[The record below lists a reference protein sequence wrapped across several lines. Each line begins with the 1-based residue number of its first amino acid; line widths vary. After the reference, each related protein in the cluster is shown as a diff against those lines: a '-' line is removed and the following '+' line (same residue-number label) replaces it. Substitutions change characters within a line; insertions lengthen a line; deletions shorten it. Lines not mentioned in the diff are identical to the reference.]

1 MMEFKLLWIGILI
14 TMVNQNIKN
23 IIFKDILYSS
33 VFDLKN
39 TNDGLDF
46 FTSDD
51 SFLQVGTWN
60 YKKGKI
66 LDAHYHNTFER
77 KSYLTQEVV
86 LVIEGSIVCN
96 LYTTEGEFITSE
108 EINKGQLIIQYQ
120 GVHEYEIKKDSKVL
134 EIKNGPYFGPEK
146 DRTRINVRND

>member
-1 MMEFKLLWIGILI
+1 MEFKLLWIGILI

-39 TNDGLDF
+39 TNEGLDF

-51 SFLQVGTWN
+51 SFLQVGTCN

-66 LDAHYHNTFER
+66 LDAHSHNTFER
-77 KSYLTQEVV
+77 NSYLTQEVV